1 MPGGNGPC
9 FKEKEELMRVLIIQL
24 FVNGFITASF
34 YALAGVTWGVIYRTT
49 HIFHFAHHLV
59 FAVAG
64 YAAVMITAQSQLN
77 YFFGF
82 FAAVGAAVLLGCG
95 IDAFLYRRLRRAGA
109 TQATTFLASLGLGTA
124 GVAILLLAFTSSP
137 QRLVGFPTKVLSI
150 DDAFFSVADLAMV
163 IVSWTMIG
171 LLLLFL
177 AKSRYGKAI
186 RAVGSNAEMAKNV
199 GLNIDRLY
207 LLVFAI
213 GSGLFGV
220 AAFLFTAKNVA
231 YPTMGILPF
240 FMSFIAVFLG
250 GVPSIPGHALAGF
263 ILGLAES
270 LGMLVLPGEYKTMIA
285 FAILFVVIV
294 IRPEGL
300 IGFRQG

>member
-1 MPGGNGPC
+1 M
-9 FKEKEELMRVLIIQL
+9 KVLIIQL
-24 FVNGFITASF
+24 FVNGLITASF

-64 YAAVMITAQSQLN
+64 YAAVIMTTEAHLP
-77 YFFGF
+77 YFLGL

-95 IDAFLYRRLRRAGA
+95 IDAFLYRRLRMAGA

-124 GVAILLLAFTSSP
+124 GVAILLFAFTSSP
-137 QRLVGFPTKVLSI
+137 RRLPGFPTKVLSI
-150 DDAFFSVADLAMV
+150 GEAFFSVADLTMV
-163 IVSWTMIG
+163 IVSWAMIG

-186 RAVGSNAEMAKNV
+186 RAVGSNAEMARNV

-207 LLVFAI
+207 LLVFGI

-240 FMSFIAVFLG
+240 FMSFTAVFLG
-250 GVPSIPGHALAGF
+250 GVTSIPGHALAGL

-300 IGFRQG
+300 LGFRRG

>member
-1 MPGGNGPC
+1 
-9 FKEKEELMRVLIIQL
+9 MRVLIIQL

>member
-34 YALAGVTWGVIYRTT
+34 YALVGVTWGVIYRTT

-109 TQATTFLASLGLGTA
+109 TQATTFLASLGFGTA

-150 DDAFFSVADLAMV
+150 DDAFFSVADLTMV

-240 FMSFIAVFLG
+240 FMSFTAVFLG

>member
-1 MPGGNGPC
+1 M
-9 FKEKEELMRVLIIQL
+9 KALIIQL

-64 YAAVMITAQSQLN
+64 YAAVMITAQGHLP

-82 FAAVGAAVLLGCG
+82 FAAVGVAVLLGCG
-95 IDAFLYRRLRRAGA
+95 IDALLYRRLRMAGA

-124 GVAILLLAFTSSP
+124 GVAILLFAFSSNP
-137 QRLVGFPTKVLSI
+137 RRLEGFPTKVLSI
-150 DDAFFSVADLAMV
+150 GEAYFSVADLTMV

-171 LLLLFL
+171 LLLSFL

-186 RAVGSNAEMAKNV
+186 RAVGSNTEMARNV

-207 LLVFAI
+207 MLVFAM

-240 FMSFIAVFLG
+240 FMSFTAVFLG

-300 IGFRQG
+300 IGFKRG

>member
-1 MPGGNGPC
+1 M
-9 FKEKEELMRVLIIQL
+9 KVLIIQL

-34 YALAGVTWGVIYRTT
+34 YALCGVSWGVIYRTT
-49 HIFHFAHHLV
+49 HIFHFSHHLV

-64 YAAVMITAQSQLN
+64 YAAVMIASQAHLP
-77 YFFGF
+77 YFLGL
-82 FAAVGAAVLLGCG
+82 FAAVAAAALLGCG
-95 IDAFLYRRLRRAGA
+95 IDAFLYRPLRRMGA

-124 GVAILLLAFTSSP
+124 GVAILLLAFSSNP
-137 QRLVGFPTKVLSI
+137 RRLEGFPAKVLSVGE
-150 DDAFFSVADLAMV
+150 AFFSVADLTLV
-163 IVSWTMIG
+163 IGCWVMIG

-186 RAVGSNAEMAKNV
+186 RAVGSNAEMARNV
-199 GLNIDRLY
+199 GLNIDRIY
-207 LLVFAI
+207 MLVFAI

-231 YPTMGILPF
+231 FPTMGILPF
-240 FMSFIAVFLG
+240 FMAFIAVFLG

-263 ILGLAES
+263 ILGLSES

-300 IGFRQG
+300 IGFKRG

>member
-1 MPGGNGPC
+1 
-9 FKEKEELMRVLIIQL
+9 
-24 FVNGFITASF
+24 
-34 YALAGVTWGVIYRTT
+34 
-49 HIFHFAHHLV
+49 
-59 FAVAG
+59 
-64 YAAVMITAQSQLN
+64 
-77 YFFGF
+77 
-82 FAAVGAAVLLGCG
+82 
-95 IDAFLYRRLRRAGA
+95 
-109 TQATTFLASLGLGTA
+109 
-124 GVAILLLAFTSSP
+124 
-137 QRLVGFPTKVLSI
+137 VGFPTKVLSI
-150 DDAFFSVADLAMV
+150 DDAFFSVADLTMV

-240 FMSFIAVFLG
+240 FMSFTAVFLG

>member
-1 MPGGNGPC
+1 M
-9 FKEKEELMRVLIIQL
+9 KVLIIQL
-24 FVNGFITASF
+24 FVNGIITASF

-64 YAAVMITAQSQLN
+64 YAAVIITAEAHLP

-95 IDAFLYRRLRRAGA
+95 IDAFLYRRLRMAGA

-124 GVAILLLAFTSSP
+124 GVAILLFAFTSSP
-137 QRLVGFPTKVLSI
+137 RRLPGFPTKVLSI
-150 DDAFFSVADLAMV
+150 GEAFFSVADLTMV
-163 IVSWTMIG
+163 IVSWAMIA

-186 RAVGSNAEMAKNV
+186 RAVGSNAEMARNV

-207 LLVFAI
+207 LLVFGI

-240 FMSFIAVFLG
+240 FMSFTAVFLG
-250 GVPSIPGHALAGF
+250 GVTSIPGHALAGL

-285 FAILFVVIV
+285 FAILVVVIV

-300 IGFRQG
+300 LGFRRGY

>member
-1 MPGGNGPC
+1 
-9 FKEKEELMRVLIIQL
+9 MRVLIIQL
-24 FVNGFITASF
+24 LVNGLIAASF

-49 HIFHFAHHLV
+49 HIFHFAHHFV
-59 FAVAG
+59 FSVAG
-64 YAAVMITAQSQLN
+64 YGAIMITAQVHLP

-82 FAAVGAAVLLGCG
+82 FGAVGVAVLLGCG
-95 IDAFLYRRLRRAGA
+95 IDALLYRRLRMSGA

-124 GVAILLLAFTSSP
+124 GVAILLFAFSSSP

-150 DDAFFSVADLAMV
+150 GEAFFSVADLTMV

-171 LLLLFL
+171 FLLFFL

-186 RAVGSNAEMAKNV
+186 RAVGSNAEMARNV
-199 GLNIDRLY
+199 GLNIDRIY
-207 LLVFAI
+207 LLVFAV
-213 GSGLFGV
+213 GSGLFGA

-231 YPTMGILPF
+231 YPTMGVLPF
-240 FMSFIAVFLG
+240 FMAFTAVFLG
-250 GVPSIPGHALAGF
+250 GVSSIPGHALAGF
-263 ILGLAES
+263 ILGFSES

-285 FAILFVVIV
+285 FAILFVVII

-300 IGFRQG
+300 LGFKRG

>member
-1 MPGGNGPC
+1 
-9 FKEKEELMRVLIIQL
+9 MRVLIIQL
-24 FVNGFITASF
+24 LVNGLITASF

-64 YAAVMITAQSQLN
+64 YAAVLLTARTHAN

-82 FAAVGAAVLLGCG
+82 FAAVGVAVLLGCG
-95 IDAFLYRRLRRAGA
+95 MDAFLYRRLRRAGA

-137 QRLVGFPTKVLSI
+137 RRLEGFPSKVLSI
-150 DDAFFSVADLAMV
+150 GEAFFSVADLTMV

-171 LLLLFL
+171 FLLLFL
-177 AKSRYGKAI
+177 ARSRYGKAI
-186 RAVGSNAEMAKNV
+186 RAVGSNAGMARNV

-213 GSGLFGV
+213 GSGLFG
-220 AAFLFTAKNVA
+220 AASFLFTAKNVA
-231 YPTMGILPF
+231 YPTMGIHPF
-240 FMSFIAVFLG
+240 FMSCTAVFLG
-250 GVPSIPGHALAGF
+250 GVASIPGHALAGF
-263 ILGLAES
+263 ILGFAES

-300 IGFRQG
+300 MGFERG

>member
-1 MPGGNGPC
+1 
-9 FKEKEELMRVLIIQL
+9 MRVLIIQL
-24 FVNGFITASF
+24 FVNGLITASF

-49 HIFHFAHHLV
+49 HIFHFAHHFV
-59 FAVAG
+59 FSVAG
-64 YAAVMITAQSQLN
+64 YAAILITAQAHLP

-95 IDAFLYRRLRRAGA
+95 IDAFLYRRLRMSGA
-109 TQATTFLASLGLGTA
+109 TQATTFLASLGFGTA
-124 GVAILLLAFTSSP
+124 GVAILLFAFSSSP
-137 QRLVGFPTKVLSI
+137 RRLVGFPTKVLSI
-150 DDAFFSVADLAMV
+150 GEAFFSVADLTIV

-171 LLLLFL
+171 FLLFFL

-186 RAVGSNAEMAKNV
+186 RAVGSNAEMARNV
-199 GLNIDRLY
+199 GLNIDRIY
-207 LLVFAI
+207 LLVFAV

-240 FMSFIAVFLG
+240 FMAFTAVFLG
-250 GVPSIPGHALAGF
+250 GVTSIPGHALAGF
-263 ILGLAES
+263 ILGISES

-285 FAILFVVIV
+285 FAILFVVII

-300 IGFRQG
+300 IGFKRG

>member
-1 MPGGNGPC
+1 
-9 FKEKEELMRVLIIQL
+9 MRVLIIQL
-24 FVNGFITASF
+24 FVNGLITASF

-49 HIFHFAHHLV
+49 HIFHFSHHLV
-59 FAVAG
+59 FSVAG
-64 YAAVMITAQSQLN
+64 YAAVMITAQAQLP

-82 FAAVGAAVLLGCG
+82 FAAVGAAALLGCG

-109 TQATTFLASLGLGTA
+109 TQATTFLASLGFGTA

-150 DDAFFSVADLAMV
+150 DDAFFSVADLTMV

-186 RAVGSNAEMAKNV
+186 RAVGSNAEMARNV

-213 GSGLFGV
+213 GSGLFGA

-240 FMSFIAVFLG
+240 FMSFTAVFLG
-250 GVPSIPGHALAGF
+250 GVTSIPGHALAGF

-270 LGMLVLPGEYKTMIA
+270 LGMLILPGEYKTMIA

-300 IGFRQG
+300 IGFKRG

>member
-1 MPGGNGPC
+1 
-9 FKEKEELMRVLIIQL
+9 MRVLIIQL
-24 FVNGFITASF
+24 FVNGLITASF

-49 HIFHFAHHLV
+49 HIFHFAHHFV
-59 FAVAG
+59 FSVAG
-64 YAAVMITAQSQLN
+64 YAAILITAQAHLP
-77 YFFGF
+77 YFFGV

-95 IDAFLYRRLRRAGA
+95 IDAFLYRRLRMSGA
-109 TQATTFLASLGLGTA
+109 TQATTFLASLGFGTA
-124 GVAILLLAFTSSP
+124 GVAILLFAFSSSP
-137 QRLVGFPTKVLSI
+137 RRLVGFPTKVLSI
-150 DDAFFSVADLAMV
+150 GEAFFSVADLTIV

-171 LLLLFL
+171 FLLFFL

-186 RAVGSNAEMAKNV
+186 RAVGSNAEMARNV
-199 GLNIDRLY
+199 GLNIDRIY
-207 LLVFAI
+207 LLVFAV

-240 FMSFIAVFLG
+240 FMAFTAVFLG
-250 GVPSIPGHALAGF
+250 GVTSIPGHALAGF
-263 ILGLAES
+263 ILGISES

-285 FAILFVVIV
+285 FAILFVVII

-300 IGFRQG
+300 IGFKRG

>member
-1 MPGGNGPC
+1 M
-9 FKEKEELMRVLIIQL
+9 KVLIIQL
-24 FVNGFITASF
+24 FVNGLITASF

-64 YAAVMITAQSQLN
+64 YAAVIIPEQAHLP

-82 FAAVGAAVLLGCG
+82 FAAVGAGALLGCG
-95 IDAFLYRRLRRAGA
+95 IDAFLYRRLRMAGA
-109 TQATTFLASLGLGTA
+109 TQATTFLASLGFGTA
-124 GVAILLLAFTSSP
+124 GVAILLFAFTSSP
-137 QRLVGFPTKVLSI
+137 RRLVGFPTKVLSI
-150 DDAFFSVADLAMV
+150 GEAFFSVADLTTV
-163 IVSWTMIG
+163 IVSWVMVG

-186 RAVGSNAEMAKNV
+186 RAVGSNAEMARNV

-207 LLVFAI
+207 LLVFGI

-240 FMSFIAVFLG
+240 FMSFTAVFLG
-250 GVPSIPGHALAGF
+250 GVTSIPGHALAGF

-300 IGFRQG
+300 LGFRHG

>member
-1 MPGGNGPC
+1 M
-9 FKEKEELMRVLIIQL
+9 KVLIIQL
-24 FVNGFITASF
+24 FVNGLITASF

-64 YAAVMITAQSQLN
+64 YAAVIMTTEAHLP
-77 YFFGF
+77 YFFGL

-95 IDAFLYRRLRRAGA
+95 IDAFLYRRLRMAGA

-124 GVAILLLAFTSSP
+124 GVAILLFAFTSSP
-137 QRLVGFPTKVLSI
+137 RRLPGFPTKVLSI
-150 DDAFFSVADLAMV
+150 GEAFFSVADLTMV
-163 IVSWTMIG
+163 IVSWAMIG

-186 RAVGSNAEMAKNV
+186 RAVGSNAEMARNV

-207 LLVFAI
+207 LLVFGI

-240 FMSFIAVFLG
+240 FMSFTAVFLG
-250 GVPSIPGHALAGF
+250 GVTSIPGHALAGL

-300 IGFRQG
+300 LGFRRG

>member
-1 MPGGNGPC
+1 M
-9 FKEKEELMRVLIIQL
+9 KVLIIQL
-24 FVNGFITASF
+24 FVNGLITASF

-59 FAVAG
+59 FSVAG
-64 YAAVMITAQSQLN
+64 YAAVIMTAQAHLP

-95 IDAFLYRRLRRAGA
+95 IDAFLYRRLRMAGA
-109 TQATTFLASLGLGTA
+109 TQATTFLASLGFGTA
-124 GVAILLLAFTSSP
+124 GVAILLFAFTSSP
-137 QRLVGFPTKVLSI
+137 RRLLGFPTKVLSI
-150 DDAFFSVADLAMV
+150 GEAFFSVADLTMV
-163 IVSWTMIG
+163 IISWTMIG

-186 RAVGSNAEMAKNV
+186 RAVGSNAEMARNV

-207 LLVFAI
+207 LLVFGI

-240 FMSFIAVFLG
+240 FMSFTAVFLG
-250 GVPSIPGHALAGF
+250 GVTSIPGHALAGF

-300 IGFRQG
+300 LGFRRG

>member
-1 MPGGNGPC
+1 M
-9 FKEKEELMRVLIIQL
+9 KVLIIQL
-24 FVNGFITASF
+24 FVNGLITASF

-64 YAAVMITAQSQLN
+64 YAAVMIPEQAHLP

-82 FAAVGAAVLLGCG
+82 FAAVAAAVLLGCG
-95 IDAFLYRRLRRAGA
+95 IDAFLYRRLRTAGA
-109 TQATTFLASLGLGTA
+109 TQATTFLASLGFGTA
-124 GVAILLLAFTSSP
+124 GVAILLFAFTSSP
-137 QRLVGFPTKVLSI
+137 RRLLGFPTKVLSI
-150 DDAFFSVADLAMV
+150 GEAFFSVADLTMV
-163 IVSWTMIG
+163 IVSWAMIG

-177 AKSRYGKAI
+177 AKSKYGKAI
-186 RAVGSNAEMAKNV
+186 RAVGSNAEMARNV

-207 LLVFAI
+207 LLVFGV
-213 GSGLFGV
+213 GSGLFGA

-240 FMSFIAVFLG
+240 FMSFTAVFLG
-250 GVPSIPGHALAGF
+250 GVTSIPGHALAGF

-300 IGFRQG
+300 LGFRRG

>member
-1 MPGGNGPC
+1 
-9 FKEKEELMRVLIIQL
+9 MRVLIIQL
-24 FVNGFITASF
+24 FVNGLITASF

-59 FAVAG
+59 FAVAA
-64 YAAVMITAQSQLN
+64 YAAVLIAEQAHLH

-82 FAAVGAAVLLGCG
+82 FAAVGAAVLLGCAM
-95 IDAFLYRRLRRAGA
+95 DAFLYRRLRMAGA
-109 TQATTFLASLGLGTA
+109 TQATTFLASLGFGTA

-137 QRLVGFPTKVLSI
+137 RRLLGFPTKVLSI
-150 DDAFFSVADLAMV
+150 GEAFFSVADLTMV
-163 IVSWTMIG
+163 IVSWAMVG

-186 RAVGSNAEMAKNV
+186 RAVGSNAEMARNV

-207 LLVFAI
+207 LLVFGI

-240 FMSFIAVFLG
+240 FMSFTAVFLG
-250 GVPSIPGHALAGF
+250 GVTSIPGHALAGF

-270 LGMLVLPGEYKTMIA
+270 LGMLLLPGEYKTMIA

-300 IGFRQG
+300 LGFRRG

>member
-1 MPGGNGPC
+1 
-9 FKEKEELMRVLIIQL
+9 
-24 FVNGFITASF
+24 
-34 YALAGVTWGVIYRTT
+34 
-49 HIFHFAHHLV
+49 
-59 FAVAG
+59 
-64 YAAVMITAQSQLN
+64 
-77 YFFGF
+77 
-82 FAAVGAAVLLGCG
+82 VLLGCG

-109 TQATTFLASLGLGTA
+109 TQATTFLASLGFGTA

-150 DDAFFSVADLAMV
+150 DDAFFSVADLTMV

-240 FMSFIAVFLG
+240 FMSFTAVFLG

-300 IGFRQG
+300 IGFRRR

>member
-64 YAAVMITAQSQLN
+64 YAAVMITGQSQLN

-109 TQATTFLASLGLGTA
+109 TQATTFLASLGFGTA

-150 DDAFFSVADLAMV
+150 DDAFFSVADLTMV

-240 FMSFIAVFLG
+240 FMSFTAVFLG

-300 IGFRQG
+300 IGFRRR